1 MRNDYT
7 SGRKEYQPSN
17 ENVIIE
23 KVRRGRIIQR
33 AVAQIEALKKWLR
46 KRGLET
52 IQLRDPG
59 STALGEEIR
68 ALLLSR
74 HELNI
79 CPKAETALFM
89 AARAQMVQEKI
100 KPALQAGKIVLMDR
114 YLLSTVVYQGYA
126 NDASEETIAQ
136 IWKIGAILAE
146 GTLPDLT
153 FILDCP
159 VEVSEQRLNRPKD
172 RMEQKSVEFRRK
184 VVEGYRR
191 ATLNWREN
199 TRGEAFLIDAT
210 QPPEQVAETI
220 VKILEKKL
228 QALTHESLSR

>member
-1 MRNDYT
+1 MFI
-7 SGRKEYQPSN
+7 
-17 ENVIIE
+17 VIDGGDGAG
-23 KVRRGRIIQR
+23 KGV
-33 AVAQIEALKKWLR
+33 QIEALKKWLR